1 MALDKAKIESKRAV
15 LNGVKVQLKTEF
27 FGLDTIID
35 KVIDSVSAWY
45 IFPELITRPVIINL
59 WGMTG
64 VGKTQLVRRLVSLL
78 DYGDKFVEVQMD
90 GGSTSGYW
98 ANKLSSILS
107 QSTIDEGEPGI
118 LLLDEIQRFR
128 TVDDHGGDV
137 KVERYQDVWTLLSD
151 GKFSAD
157 SSAFAELE
165 MMMINQNFEA
175 GKIVPLTDLND
186 DEDEEEEEGRTK
198 QKRQVM
204 YPYEAKN
211 LKKML
216 RLPHSIPDIMRMS
229 SSEIMRLIENA
240 RSSRTSWEIDYSKL
254 VIFISGNLDSAFSGS
269 INTDDADTDADFYHE
284 ITKNISINDIKESL
298 LTRFRP
304 EQISRLGN
312 NHIIYPSMS
321 KKSYQQLI
329 TATCTKYIDEMAK
342 VSDINFDLDQSVL
355 DQIYDNAVFPT
366 QGTRPVFSSIHK
378 IFSNLLVNVAFWA
391 IEHDLTDI
399 KLQMTEDHK
408 QIRAISSIERV
419 FPIDLELNE
428 RKAKTSLDFKTV
440 VGVHEVGHAAVYALL
455 NQAAPFELKVNISS
469 FRGGYMLPSP
479 DDEAITKE
487 QFLDNI
493 CVNLAG
499 RAAEEVV
506 FGENH
511 ATTGASQDIINAT
524 QSASAYC
531 RRFGFDGLPAYIDSP
546 NNNNITYL
554 TAIAD
559 TDPVIRNIIMSQFE
573 RAKDLIVKNMPYVKH
588 LTDVIIDRGSL
599 SADDFI
605 AESKPFL
612 ALKAEVEHFP
622 FADKWLEF
630 KGHHLKIVN
639 E

>member
-1 MALDKAKIESKRAV
+1 MALDKAKIESKRKV
-15 LNGVKVQLKTEF
+15 LDEVKTQLKTEF

-64 VGKTQLVRRLVSLL
+64 VGKTQLVRRLVQLL
-78 DYGDKFVEVQMD
+78 DFHDKFVEVQMD
-90 GGSTSGYW
+90 GGSTNGYW
-98 ANKLSSILS
+98 TSKLSSVLS
-107 QSTIDEGEPGI
+107 QSTINESEPGI

-128 TVDDHGGDV
+128 TVDEHGGDV

-151 GKFSAD
+151 GKFSSD
-157 SSAFAELE
+157 SSSFAELE
-165 MMMINQNFEA
+165 MMVINQNFEA
-175 GKIVPLTDLND
+175 GKIVPLEEP
-186 DEDEEEEEGRTK
+186 EDEEVEEEERNRN
-198 QKRQVM
+198 KRQVM

-216 RLPHSIPDIMRMS
+216 RLPQSIPEIMRMTPTDV
-229 SSEIMRLIENA
+229 MRLIENA
-240 RSSRTSWEIDYSKL
+240 RSSRSSWEIDYSKL
-254 VIFISGNLDSAFSGS
+254 VIFISGNLDTAFNGS

-329 TATCTKYIDEMAK
+329 AATCAKYIQEMEN
-342 VSDINFDLDQSVL
+342 VSEIKFDLDQSVL

-391 IEHDLTDI
+391 IENDLTEI

-408 QIRAISSIERV
+408 QIRAISTVERF

-428 RKAKTSLDFKTV
+428 RKARTSLDFKTV

-479 DDEAITKE
+479 DEEAITKD

-506 FGENH
+506 FGGSNI
-511 ATTGASQDIINAT
+511 TTGAAQDIINAT
-524 QSASAYC
+524 QSASAFC
-531 RRFGFDGLPAYIDSP
+531 RRLGFDNLPAYIDSP
-546 NNNNITYL
+546 HNNNITYL
-554 TAIAD
+554 TTIGD
-559 TDPVIRNIIMSQFE
+559 TDKVLRSIIETQYE
-573 RAKDLIVKNMPYVKH
+573 RAKQLISQNIDYVKH
-588 LTDVIIDRGSL
+588 LTDVIIERGSL
-599 SADDFI
+599 SAEDFI
-605 AESKPFL
+605 SESKPYI
-612 ALKAEVEHFP
+612 ALKTEVEHFP

-630 KGHHLKIVN
+630 KGRHLKVVN